1 MEKAHETYSED
12 DRWESYPVLNVNSL
26 CSLLRGYGIGIRLID
41 DFLAHSDVKRCRSY
55 SETADMIAQVI
66 KTYVL

>member
-1 MEKAHETYSED
+1 MEKAHKTDSED
-12 DRWESYPVLNVNSL
+12 DRWESYPFLNVNSL
-26 CSLLRGYGIGIRLID
+26 HSPLRGYGIGVRLID

-66 KTYVL
+66 KIYVL